1 VRQPSAFEV
10 EIAAEKMKKELG
22 CITRCTKQIS
32 AEQIERETQLSVQV
46 HTRVCLSVLYEN
58 SVIASVV

>member
-1 VRQPSAFEV
+1 VRKASACEV

-46 HTRVCLSVLYEN
+46 HTRVSLSTLYE
-58 SVIASVV
+58 I